1 MQHFA
6 AAAGFA
12 VTSVAVEPWEL
23 SAALRQPGR
32 LDREIVSE
40 LEHVTV
46 TLEGLESQVSPK
58 ALLGPVV
65 GHLDTVASLLKG
77 SPRPSLRQQL
87 CSIAGETAG
96 LAGWLTWD
104 LEDRKAA
111 GAYFRTGIQ
120 ALGRPTTGRWCL
132 PGRQLV
138 RPAGLPRATAGQAP
152 YSKGTHGFA
161 RADATPAPKHG
172 W

>member
-1 MQHFA
+1 M
-6 AAAGFA
+6 
-12 VTSVAVEPWEL
+12 
-23 SAALRQPGR
+23 
-32 LDREIVSE
+32 
-40 LEHVTV
+40 

-77 SPRPSLRQQL
+77 SPGPSLRQQL

-120 ALGRPTTGRWCL
+120 AAQEADDRALGAYLVGSSCVQPAYREAPTGQASPAPRAH
-132 PGRQLV
+132 PRV
-138 RPAGLPRATAGQAP
+138 RPHRRHPQHPSMAGNP
-152 YSKGTHGFA
+152 
-161 RADATPAPKHG
+161 
-172 W
+172 